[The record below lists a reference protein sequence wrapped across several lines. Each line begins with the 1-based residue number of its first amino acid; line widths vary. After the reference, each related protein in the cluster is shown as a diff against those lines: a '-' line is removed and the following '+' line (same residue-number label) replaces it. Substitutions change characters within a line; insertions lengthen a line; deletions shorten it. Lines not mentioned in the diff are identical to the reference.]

1 MHNVCSPHDDATG
14 HIRHNNMNYVSAT
27 CAGQPNSA
35 GWAWLLGAGGGT
47 ATCQGHQGDGTLGK
61 EHVVRFYVQGLCEM
75 YQCSR
80 LLQGEC
86 HGPQGDGTL
95 GKGNIVRFHVQDLCE
110 MYQCSRLLQGE
121 CYRPQRDGTLGKE
134 SVVRFFVQDLCEIYL
149 VMWQVVVRWM
159 PRTSRKWCT
168 CRVGQ
173 NHTYTLYVRY
183 V

>member
-86 HGPQGDGTL
+86 
-95 GKGNIVRFHVQDLCE
+95 
-110 MYQCSRLLQGE
+110 
-121 CYRPQRDGTLGKE
+121 YRPQRDGTLGKE

>member
-61 EHVVRFYVQGLCEM
+61 EHV
-75 YQCSR
+75 
-80 LLQGEC
+80 
-86 HGPQGDGTL
+86 
-95 GKGNIVRFHVQDLCE
+95 VRFHVQDLCE